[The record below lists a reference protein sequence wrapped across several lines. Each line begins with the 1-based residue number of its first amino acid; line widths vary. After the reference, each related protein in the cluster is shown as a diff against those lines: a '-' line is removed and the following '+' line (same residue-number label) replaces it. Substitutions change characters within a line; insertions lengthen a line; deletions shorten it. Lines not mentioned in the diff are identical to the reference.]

1 MLIINRGLS
10 YHELADYAS
19 AITDYT
25 KSINLNQ
32 SYVDAYH
39 NRGLAY
45 AIQADYIS
53 ATTDA
58 KKACSLGDCELI
70 GLLKQKGLTRE

>member
-1 MLIINRGLS
+1 LK
-10 YHELADYAS
+10 DYTS
-19 AITDYT
+19 AIEDYT